1 MDQYEVQLQ
10 ETILVDVSLDKDIN
24 RTLDILKKYLYN
36 RDSIHAL
43 QWQN

>member
-24 RTLDILKKYLYN
+24 RTLDILKMYLYN
-36 RDSIHAL
+36 RD
-43 QWQN
+43 